1 MNNKIFQTLLLAWF
15 DDYGRKD
22 LPWQRCTHP
31 YHVWISEIML
41 QQTQVNT
48 VIPYYL
54 AFMQRFPSLD
64 VLAFASVDDVLPY
77 WSGLGYYAR
86 ARNLHTAA
94 QIITKQGYFPDTLEA
109 LTALPGIGLST
120 AGAIL
125 SIAFNQRQPILDGN
139 VKRVLSRYQGIDGWP
154 GSRCVEKKLWQISA
168 DFTPAK
174 RVAEYTQAIMDLGAT
189 VCKRS
194 NPICISCPLKATCH
208 AFVTDT
214 VAQYPVAKPKKTLPT
229 KEVFFLMLINR
240 NRQVFLEKRPS
251 KGIWGGL
258 WSLPEFASLET
269 LQSSYLVSALAVQQ
283 HVILPTQYHVFSHYR
298 LRYVPVRIYVDMAT
312 DNITEQKGCAW
323 WELECVE
330 ALGLAAPIKKL
341 LIQLHQGE

>member
-240 NRQVFLEKRPS
+240 NRQVFLEK
-251 KGIWGGL
+251 K
-258 WSLPEFASLET
+258 T
-269 LQSSYLVSALAVQQ
+269 V
-283 HVILPTQYHVFSHYR
+283 
-298 LRYVPVRIYVDMAT
+298 
-312 DNITEQKGCAW
+312 
-323 WELECVE
+323 
-330 ALGLAAPIKKL
+330 
-341 LIQLHQGE
+341 

>member
-251 KGIWGGL
+251 KGLWGGL

-269 LQSSYLVSALAVQQ
+269 LQSSYLVSALVVQQ

-312 DNITEQKGCAW
+312 DNITEQKGYAW

-330 ALGLAAPIKKL
+330 TLGLAAPIKKL